1 WHEGA
6 VTLFSADLANMPV
19 SSLLIQDKRIWI
31 GTTDRGLLRYS
42 ELGLEQLTIAGG
54 LPNNRILSLYL
65 DREQSVWVGTNGGL
79 FRLRDA
85 PFVTYTAEL
94 GLAGDYVRSVM
105 AHSDGSVWIGSSQGV
120 SWLAGRQLKTLDLSA
135 ASRG

>member
-1 WHEGA
+1 
-6 VTLFSADLANMPV
+6 ADLPV
-19 SSLLIQDKRIWI
+19 SSLLLSNEQIWI

-54 LPNNRILSLYL
+54 LPSKSILSLYQ
-65 DREQSVWVGTNGGL
+65 DREQSIWDGTNGCL

-85 PFVTYTAEL
+85 PFITYTAEL

-120 SWLAGRQLKTLDLSA
+120 SRLAGRQLKTLDLSA
-135 ASRG
+135 ASRGQSVLSLA